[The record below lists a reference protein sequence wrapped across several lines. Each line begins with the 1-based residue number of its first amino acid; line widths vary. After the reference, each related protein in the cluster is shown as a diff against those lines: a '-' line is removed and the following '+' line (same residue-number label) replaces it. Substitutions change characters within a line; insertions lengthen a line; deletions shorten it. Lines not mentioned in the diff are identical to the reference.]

1 MKVTQEMNTSSSE
14 AITAH
19 SSQLSSSETL
29 QGALVVRSS
38 RSKRSGREN
47 ANLSSVDEELDAV
60 VSAKFFGAVADGF
73 SSMGNTLASAGMSV
87 GSAIGNAAMVVGNTV
102 VKAAETSFDRLPGP
116 IQDAANA
123 IGNEALGVI
132 NTAIDV
138 GEMVADATIDLAGTA
153 LEHAQRS
160 VQEGARLSSAV
171 GNFIADKAAALGGE
185 IVKLG
190 PLAAGLASA
199 AWNEIKKFVNC
210 LGEMLSLC
218 TVLIGDQCDCEGGSY
233 VDVSPDKFSVRCIF
247 KAAADF
253 SKAFGVRAVPT
264 KNLGTAG
271 EMMEG
276 PADENGKKSRSVAI
290 LPGEEYEVFK
300 SAHDGFTSG
309 KDQVDKAFRGKNSSA
324 TSGSCEA
331 SLNVALEGEVQF
343 SPDVTMTVH
352 TSGTTEFAISGTVRA
367 AIHALVTAEGSCS
380 FNAMRGFPDPPKK
393 KVVCAGPFC
402 LVILLQMMAELNL
415 EGTLTGTIEA
425 SSEVDFG
432 VEGTVKVTKSGH
444 AEVDVKSPSIGHQNG
459 FAIGASASA
468 SLLLSVGP
476 VLTLW
481 PLPGIP
487 ITFRR
492 FPGGSG
498 TLLQE
503 STHVSTASGSNSTYT
518 PLEMCGA
525 AALNTFVDV
534 DITGFA
540 LPAVYLKLFD
550 SAFITNAIQKGV
562 MAGARAMIKIMTG
575 PMQCVPGASFVT
587 DKIMEA
593 AEAAATAIVGLI
605 PALDLDFNL
614 PSIQLLPPM
623 KLFCHEVY
631 KTPGFDSAPCAAEL
645 GCKHT
650 GRKPPSGDEIP
661 PPEQVSTTEHKISAG
676 ACPRLVMG
684 DRFIQLGDSWRLA
697 DVDGTHFVLA
707 HKDGQIPIVWRSDGH
722 PFWRPWPTTAPI
734 SRIAWDRQKGPPR
747 GISFGFQFIQIG
759 NFRIGAND
767 DDHFSVSHKSRTAAQ
782 TWRGHDASVHHRT
795 NEWELFDRGEG
806 FQAGVTFGDKF
817 IQVGKMR
824 FGEAD
829 SNHFLFS
836 YTETGR
842 SMEIFRGND
851 GTRHPGSQ
859 HWDNQAM
866 VRKAPA
872 DWTCPDIAELAFGEC
887 KPEFGHW
894 GDRFIQLGKWR
905 MAAIDGNHFSI
916 SHQNGKTAQVYKGD
930 GHLMSGPLSD
940 FGAWDRSIGFP
951 HGITFGANFIQIG
964 RFRIAATDENH
975 MSISH
980 QSGTTAQIFRGHDG
994 TLHPGPRHDF
1004 NAWTSRAGPASG
1016 VTFGD
1021 QFIQLGEWRFGADD
1035 TALYVTHK
1043 GYNTSPEMFH
1053 RDGHVIPRIQHPN
1066 YFHGVT
1072 SVTQR
1077 YAQWHCGGIQEILGS
1092 CPGFTAGH
1100 GFLQIGSWRVA
1111 EMDSDHFSFSHS
1123 GTYTPAIYTSDGHVH
1138 SGPRH
1143 DQNSWD
1149 REPRETSTIK
1159 FGDRFIQFGEW
1170 WRLGEWEENGK
1181 HLVVSRR
1188 DSKAPM
1194 IWREDGIAQAGPHDG
1209 FNLFER
1215 AVGAPSGIAFGH
1227 GFVQLGHWRIGDVDG
1242 RHFSIAHVKG
1252 KTAEI
1257 LSAIDGKRYLGPRE
1271 DFTTFGRMITDCRA
1285 V

>member
-1 MKVTQEMNTSSSE
+1 
-14 AITAH
+14 
-19 SSQLSSSETL
+19 
-29 QGALVVRSS
+29 
-38 RSKRSGREN
+38 
-47 ANLSSVDEELDAV
+47 
-60 VSAKFFGAVADGF
+60 
-73 SSMGNTLASAGMSV
+73 
-87 GSAIGNAAMVVGNTV
+87 
-102 VKAAETSFDRLPGP
+102 
-116 IQDAANA
+116 
-123 IGNEALGVI
+123 
-132 NTAIDV
+132 
-138 GEMVADATIDLAGTA
+138 MVADATIDLAGTA
-153 LEHAQRS
+153 LDHAQRS
-160 VQEGARLSSAV
+160 LQEGARLSSAV

-210 LGEMLSLC
+210 LGDMLSLC

-233 VDVSPDKFSVRCIF
+233 VDVSLDKFSVRCIF

-253 SKAFGVRAVPT
+253 SKGFGVRAVP
-264 KNLGTAG
+264 KKDLGQPG

-276 PADENGKKSRSVAI
+276 LFEEDGKSSGRMTI
-290 LPGEEYEVFK
+290 LPGEEYVQAFK
-300 SAHDGFTSG
+300 SANEVLKEPQDIKNYALGNKTTSE
-309 KDQVDKAFRGKNSSA
+309 K
-324 TSGSCEA
+324 SGSCEA
-331 SLNVALEGEVQF
+331 SLDVALDGLVQF
-343 SPDVTMTVH
+343 SPDVTMTVYK
-352 TSGTTEFAISGTVRA
+352 SGTTEFSISGTVRA
-367 AIHALVTAEGSCS
+367 SIHALVKAQGSCS
-380 FNAMRGFPDPPKK
+380 FHAQRGFPDPPKK
-393 KVVCAGPFC
+393 KIICAPPFC
-402 LVILLQMMAELNL
+402 LVILLQMMAELHL

-432 VEGTVKVTKSGH
+432 VEGRVKVTQSGH
-444 AEVDVKSPSIGHQNG
+444 AEVDMKSPSIGHKNG
-459 FAIGASASA
+459 FAIGASAGA
-468 SLLLSVGP
+468 SLLLSIGP

-481 PLPGIP
+481 PLPGVP
-487 ITFRR
+487 ITFRP
-492 FPGGSG
+492 FVNAEAKAQGNLTPE
-498 TLLQE
+498 LVQE
-503 STHVSTASGSNSTYT
+503 ETYA

-540 LPAVYLKLFD
+540 LPAIYLNLFD
-550 SAFITNAIQKGV
+550 SEFIMNAIKKGV
-562 MAGARAMIKIMTG
+562 MAGARAMIKIMSG
-575 PMQCVPGASFVT
+575 PLQCVPGASFVT

-605 PALDLDFNL
+605 PALDLDLNL

-645 GCKHT
+645 GCKHA
-650 GRKPPSGDEIP
+650 GRKPPPGDEIP
-661 PPEQVSTTEHKISAG
+661 PPEQVHTTEHKISAG

-707 HKDGQIPIVWRSDGH
+707 HKDGQIPIVWRSDGE

-734 SRIAWDRQKGPPR
+734 SRIAWERQEGPAR

-767 DDHFSVSHKSRTAAQ
+767 DDHFAVSHKHRTAAQ
-782 TWRGHDASVHHRT
+782 CWRGHDASVHHRT
-795 NEWELFDRGEG
+795 NHWELFDRGEG

-836 YTETGR
+836 YTPTGR

-851 GTRHPGSQ
+851 GTRWPGSQ
-859 HWDNQAM
+859 HWDNHAM

-872 DWTCPDIAELAFGEC
+872 DWTCPDIAELAFGVC

-916 SHQNGKTAQVYKGD
+916 SHENRKTVQVYRGD
-930 GHLMSGPLSD
+930 GHILSGPRSD
-940 FGAWDRSIGFP
+940 FGSWDRPIGFP
-951 HGITFGANFIQIG
+951 YGITFGANFIQIG
-964 RFRIAATDENH
+964 RFRVAATDENH

-994 TLHPGPRHDF
+994 SLHPGPRHDF
-1004 NAWTSRAGPASG
+1004 NAWTLRAGPASG
-1016 VTFGD
+1016 VTFGE

-1043 GYNTSPEMFH
+1043 GYNTSPQIFH

-1066 YFHGVT
+1066 YADGVAD
-1072 SVTQR
+1072 VTQR

-1092 CPGFTAGH
+1092 CPGITAGH
-1100 GFLQIGSWRVA
+1100 GFLQVGSWRVA
-1111 EMDSDHFSFSHS
+1111 QMDSDHFSFSHRN
-1123 GTYTPAIYTSDGHVH
+1123 TLTPAIYTSDGHVH

-1149 REPRETSTIK
+1149 RETRETSTIK

-1170 WRLGEWEENGK
+1170 WRLGEWEEDGK
-1181 HLVVSRR
+1181 HLVVSHR
-1188 DSKAPM
+1188 DNKAPM
-1194 IWREDGIAQAGPHDG
+1194 IWRDDGIAQVGPHHG

-1242 RHFSIAHVKG
+1242 HHFSITHVKG

-1257 LSAIDGKRYLGPRE
+1257 FSAIDGKRYVGPRE
-1271 DFTTFGRMITDCRA
+1271 DYTTFGRMITDCRA